1 MKKLILLLLLM
12 PLMLNAQNFRAL
24 DQSPMDQAKFPTSNR
39 VTDKVAIITYSRPQL
54 KNRSFDDIVPKDK
67 VWRTGANEATE
78 LRLFNDIEINN
89 TTIVAG
95 TYTLFTIPESEE
107 ITFIINKAT
116 NIWGAYRYNSE
127 NDVLRFKVPIS
138 KAEESFVNLEMSML
152 CIVPLTKTLILSLIS
167 DVILFG
173 VPFCLPP
180 VLYPFISILFYFRHS
195 EGCL

>member
-1 MKKLILLLLLM
+1 MIL
-12 PLMLNAQNFRAL
+12 F
-24 DQSPMDQAKFPTSNR
+24 
-39 VTDKVAIITYSRPQL
+39 
-54 KNRSFDDIVPKDK
+54 KNK

-127 NDVLRFKVPIS
+127 NDIFRFKIPINM
-138 KAEESFVNLEMSML
+138 AEES
-152 CIVPLTKTLILSLIS
+152 LS
-167 DVILFG
+167 V
-173 VPFCLPP
+173 
-180 VLYPFISILFYFRHS
+180 FRLHF
-195 EGCL
+195 

>member
-1 MKKLILLLLLM
+1 MKKLTLLLLLM
-12 PLMLNAQNFRAL
+12 PLMLHAQNFRGL

-54 KNRSFDDIVPKDK
+54 KNRSFDDIVPKNK

-127 NDVLRFKVPIS
+127 NDIFRFKVPIN
-138 KAEESFVNLEMSML
+138 KAEESLEAFS
-152 CIVPLTKTLILSLIS
+152 IAFSENDEQAKIH
-167 DVILFG
+167 FG
-173 VPFCLPP
+173 WELVRFEVPFK
-180 VLYPFISILFYFRHS
+180 VL
-195 EGCL
+195 